1 MKSTQA
7 TRLRTLPRFAM
18 LSVLL
23 IGAAIGAVG
32 IGAAGTAAAAGNV
45 QDGRQKAQMCI
56 TCHGA
61 DGIATMPGT
70 PNLAGQVDMYTA
82 MQLNAFKSGERKNA
96 QMTVVAQSL
105 SPKDIADL
113 SAYYAAIEVTV
124 GKVPGQ

>member
-1 MKSTQA
+1 MKSVQS
-7 TRLRTLPRFAM
+7 TRLRTLPSLAT

-23 IGAAIGAVG
+23 IA
-32 IGAAGTAAAAGNV
+32 AAGIALASTAAAAGNV
-45 QDGRQKAQMCI
+45 QDGRKKAQMCI
-56 TCHGA
+56 ACHGA

-70 PNLAGQVDMYTA
+70 PNLAGQVEMYTA

-105 SPKDIADL
+105 SAKDIADL

>member
-1 MKSTQA
+1 MKSIQS
-7 TRLRTLPRFAM
+7 TLLQSIM
-18 LSVLL
+18 LSALL
-23 IGAAIGAVG
+23 
-32 IGAAGTAAAAGNV
+32 IGAAGTAAAVGNV
-45 QDGRQKAQMCI
+45 QDGRQKAQMCLA
-56 TCHGA
+56 CHGV

-105 SPKDIADL
+105 TPKDIADL
-113 SAYYAAIEVTV
+113 AAYYAAIEVTV

>member
-1 MKSTQA
+1 MKSVQS
-7 TRLRTLPRFAM
+7 TRLRMLPSLAT

-23 IGAAIGAVG
+23 IA
-32 IGAAGTAAAAGNV
+32 AAGIALASTAAAAGNV
-45 QDGRQKAQMCI
+45 QDGRKKAQMCI
-56 TCHGA
+56 ACHGA

-70 PNLAGQVDMYTA
+70 PNLAGQVEMYTA

-105 SPKDIADL
+105 SAKDIADL